1 MADHFAGTVAA
12 WNHTENLVSVSPKS
26 NKFVTMLED
35 VIADSP
41 TAVILGLEI
50 GEEGLQARRVQ
61 VIRADNEPKTTEPSS
76 SDQCS

>member
-1 MADHFAGTVAA
+1 
-12 WNHTENLVSVSPKS
+12 
-26 NKFVTMLED
+26 MLED